1 MLSYPLTDMTEPE
14 FNAFLQ
20 AREKRWELLDGAP
33 IMIVR
38 TTQRHRDLVAKILAS
53 LHRQLRGT
61 RCRPTCSRTGVRTGA
76 GTIRYPDL
84 VVDCGHRHDHEM
96 CATTPVVVCEV
107 LSSSRNQ
114 FDTHLR
120 VSEYRTGPDTD
131 YILLVDPDAP
141 RIIVHSRE
149 ASRWRDRLYVGPD
162 QRVEIP
168 GIGASLSL
176 RDVYDGLEVG
186 SSDDT
191 LWGRSC

>member
-1 MLSYPLTDMTEPE
+1 MLSNRRPITEPE
-14 FNAFLQ
+14 FAAFFQ
-20 AREKRWELLDGAP
+20 AREERWELIDGEP
-33 IMIVR
+33 VMMEP
-38 TTQRHRDLVAKILAS
+38 TTQRHAHIVANTLAA
-53 LHRQLRGT
+53 LHHQLRGT
-61 RCRPTCSRTGVRTGA
+61 GCRPTCSRTGVRTGKV
-76 GTIRYPDL
+76 TIRYPD
-84 VVDCGHRHDHEM
+84 VVLDRGPRADQNI
-96 CATTPVVVCEV
+96 CATAPILVCEV
-107 LSSSRNQ
+107 LSPSRDP
-114 FDTHLR
+114 FDTHQR
-120 VSEYRTGPDTD
+120 VSEYRAVADTD

-176 RDVYDGLEVG
+176 RDVYDGLEFG